1 MAEKDLNIGYIAAF
15 YKNLLT
21 EKQYEALSLYYDEDL
36 SLGEIGEQ
44 TGITRQGVRDAIKRS
59 EEIVYEL
66 EEKLGLAKKFQ
77 QLTEEVEKIQQAAL
91 KISDINRRRY
101 GNSDISALCAD
112 IEKTCER
119 IDE

>member
-1 MAEKDLNIGYIAAF
+1 MAEKDLNVGYIAAF

-77 QLTEEVEKIQQAAL
+77 QLSIEMQSIQQAAL

-101 GNSDISALCAD
+101 GNSEIAALCAD

>member
-1 MAEKDLNIGYIAAF
+1 MAQKDLNIGYIAAF

-36 SLGEIGEQ
+36 SLGEIAEQ

-59 EEIVYEL
+59 EEIVFEL
-66 EEKLGLAKKFQ
+66 EEKLGLAKKFKV
-77 QLTEEVEKIQQAAL
+77 LSEEVEQIVIAAE

-101 GNSDISALCAD
+101 GNSEITALCAD